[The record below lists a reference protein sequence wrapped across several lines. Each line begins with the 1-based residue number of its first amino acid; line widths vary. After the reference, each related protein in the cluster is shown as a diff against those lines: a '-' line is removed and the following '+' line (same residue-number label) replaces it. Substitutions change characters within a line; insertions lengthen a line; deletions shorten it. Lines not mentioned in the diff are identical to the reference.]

1 MKNVIF
7 ISLLFVAT
15 ITNGQALLLEKGQSG
30 TNIGIGVNGI
40 SNATSVY
47 FDVGYSPNGKLN
59 IGIGLGKSS
68 FDKINNY
75 GEFFIIPYIEYYF
88 IKQDK
93 NIPLSVS
100 IDASYQRTTD
110 TGGLLEDQNL
120 ELKGN
125 HFRGGINLAHNID
138 VSKTFRLLPFG
149 SISYASGKSII
160 SDGIDEISQTND
172 YVSGRIGIIGAI
184 KVNSH
189 YFNIAPALFLN
200 KDDTGFGVFVSYN
213 IQ

>member
-1 MKNVIF
+1 MKNVII
-7 ISLLFVAT
+7 ISLLFIAT
-15 ITNGQALLLEKGQSG
+15 ISNGQALLLEKGHSG

-40 SNATSVY
+40 SNATRVY
-47 FDVGYSPNGKLN
+47 FDAGYSPNGKLN
-59 IGIGLGKSS
+59 IGIGFGKSS

-88 IKQDK
+88 IKQDR

-100 IDASYQRTTD
+100 IGASYQRTTD

-120 ELKGN
+120 KLKGN
-125 HFRGGINLAHNID
+125 HFSGGINLAHNID
-138 VSKTFRLLPFG
+138 VSKSFRLLPFG
-149 SISYASGKSII
+149 SISYTSGKAII

-189 YFNIAPALFLN
+189 YFNIAPALVLN